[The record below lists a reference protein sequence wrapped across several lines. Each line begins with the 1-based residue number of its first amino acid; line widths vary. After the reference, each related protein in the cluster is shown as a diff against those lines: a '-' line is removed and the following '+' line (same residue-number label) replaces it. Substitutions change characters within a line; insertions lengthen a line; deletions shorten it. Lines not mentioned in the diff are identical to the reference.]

1 MKNRITTT
9 FSKIEKLP
17 NFLQKKAKNFAL
29 HYTVPFLGT
38 AGISFEET
46 TFNQWTVTLKNRKKV
61 RNHLKQVHAAGMLLL
76 AESAAVFLTSHNL
89 TDDKLPLVKRIEA
102 DFVKRSQGDLKAV
115 ATLSQE
121 QIEMIRTTEKGET
134 IINVMVTDA
143 DNNQPVLVKV
153 TSAWITKSKKN

>member
-1 MKNRITTT
+1 
-9 FSKIEKLP
+9 
-17 NFLQKKAKNFAL
+17 
-29 HYTVPFLGT
+29 
-38 AGISFEET
+38 
-46 TFNQWTVTLKNRKKV
+46 
-61 RNHLKQVHAAGMLLL
+61 MLLL

-143 DNNQPVLVKV
+143 NNNQPVLVKV